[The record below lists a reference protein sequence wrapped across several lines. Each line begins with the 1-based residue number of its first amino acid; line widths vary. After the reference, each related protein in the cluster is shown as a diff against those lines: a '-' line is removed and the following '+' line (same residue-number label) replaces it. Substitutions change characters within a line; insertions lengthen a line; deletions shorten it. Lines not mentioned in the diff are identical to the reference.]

1 MEYKQENV
9 RTGDYYFS
17 YKRREGEKESF
28 RFSVANVYDEE
39 EEEKKDLTQYIL
51 EEVYDEMHS

>member
-9 RTGDYYFS
+9 RTGDYYVS

-39 EEEKKDLTQYIL
+39 EEEKRIDL
-51 EEVYDEMHS
+51 VYTGGSLR

>member
-9 RTGDYYFS
+9 RTGDYYVS

-28 RFSVANVYDEE
+28 RFSVDEE
-39 EEEKKDLTQYIL
+39 EEEKRIDL
-51 EEVYDEMHS
+51 VYTGGSLR